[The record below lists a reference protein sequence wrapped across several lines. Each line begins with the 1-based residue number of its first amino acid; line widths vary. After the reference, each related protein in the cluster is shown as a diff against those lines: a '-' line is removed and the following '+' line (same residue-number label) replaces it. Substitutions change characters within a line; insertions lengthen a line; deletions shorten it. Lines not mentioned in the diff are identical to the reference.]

1 MGTSPFHSISVPRSI
16 ICFGSVETNMLSEGL
31 ALVHAVS
38 SPVLHL
44 SGGKFV
50 QESKNGNTHDGLLVL
65 VREQGQIFLT
75 RLDLL

>member
-1 MGTSPFHSISVPRSI
+1 
-16 ICFGSVETNMLSEGL
+16 MLSEGL